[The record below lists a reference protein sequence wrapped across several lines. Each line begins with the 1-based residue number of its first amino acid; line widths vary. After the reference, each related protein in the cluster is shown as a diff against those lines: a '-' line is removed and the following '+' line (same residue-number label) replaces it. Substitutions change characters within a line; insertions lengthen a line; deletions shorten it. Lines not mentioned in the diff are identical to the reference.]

1 MIKIYQQIN
10 VIIHPQKFS
19 HDGKNIISLIMEMIK
34 INRMIFFT
42 TDKIVVLLEYVI
54 L

>member
-1 MIKIYQQIN
+1 
-10 VIIHPQKFS
+10 
-19 HDGKNIISLIMEMIK
+19 MIK